1 MLMLN
6 KRATEADC
14 RNYIIIN
21 PRWKRQNAKIKL
33 AFAMGLNERL
43 GENSVLNDIPLD
55 IINCIVENI
64 DRLPIRDPIWEP
76 ELHLVLNLRGGGK
89 KRHKSKRIKSKRNKS
104 KRRKSKRRKSKQ
116 IKNTRR
122 K

>member
-14 RNYIIIN
+14 RNHIIIN
-21 PRWKRQNAKIKL
+21 PRWKLQNAKIKL
-33 AFAMGLNERL
+33 AFARGLNDSSSLLCE
-43 GENSVLNDIPLD
+43 LD
-55 IINCIVENI
+55 DTIIRCIREKI
-64 DRLPIRDPIWEP
+64 DRLPIRDPIWQP
-76 ELHLVLNLRGGGK
+76 ELQLVLTLPHRGGGK
-89 KRHKSKRIKSKRNKS
+89 KRHKSKRRKS